1 MTQPATSGEFLGKQM
16 YGTDQGLAVRQR
28 THKRYTQPQLDF
40 VVWVVERIS
49 WRGDEVVL
57 DMGCGSGAYVEPV
70 CARLTKGGRLLSAD
84 LSPDLLRDARS
95 KSFAGQ
101 PRLINANAMSIP
113 LPDACCDVVLANHM
127 LFDVT
132 LIERALTEMR
142 RVLRRGGRLLA
153 ATNAGDSMQTFFTEM
168 LTAAQALGH
177 NWEIQHSLIRT
188 RFALE
193 NGAAIIEP
201 FFPGVVRDI
210 VESCLVFPQA
220 APAVDYINSLQH
232 VYAPQLPPSLEWEA
246 LIKQIA
252 RQIEAQVAQ
261 QGEYRVSK
269 TTGVFVA
276 MRE

>member
-1 MTQPATSGEFLGKQM
+1 MTQPATNGEFLDKQM

-28 THKRYTQPQLDF
+28 THERYTQPQLDF
-40 VVWVVERIS
+40 VAWVVERIS
-49 WRGDEVVL
+49 WRGDETVL
-57 DMGCGSGAYVEPV
+57 DMGCGSGAYVGPV
-70 CARLTKGGRLLSAD
+70 CARLTRGGRLLSAD
-84 LSPDLLRDARS
+84 LSLDLLRDARS
-95 KSFAGQ
+95 KFTGP

-127 LFDVT
+127 LFDVP
-132 LIERALTEMR
+132 LMERALAEMR

-153 ATNAGDSMQTFFTEM
+153 ATNACDSMETFFTEM

-177 NWEIQHSLIRT
+177 NWEIQLSPIRT

-193 NGAAIIEP
+193 NGGAIIEP
-201 FFPGVVRDI
+201 FFPGVTRDI

-220 APAVDYINSLQH
+220 APAVDYINSLRH
-232 VYAPQLPPSLEWEA
+232 VHAPRLPPGLEWEA
-246 LIKQIA
+246 LIRQVA

-261 QGEYRVSK
+261 QGGYRVSK

-276 MRE
+276 VRD